1 MIEKKRGKDEEI
13 NREAIWPVMMG
24 KKKWS
29 PKVWGL
35 SVVVK
40 IAWVKASKEKRKIE
54 RETEN
59 CERYTVRK
67 RAFNEKKKRV
77 FFYYIFKCYNLYLT

>member
-40 IAWVKASKEKRKIE
+40 NCVSESKQREEKNRKRNRKLWKIHCEKESIQWKEKKS
-54 RETEN
+54 
-59 CERYTVRK
+59 
-67 RAFNEKKKRV
+67 
-77 FFYYIFKCYNLYLT
+77 FFILYF